1 MLGFDADHCIV
12 KYNIVNLTR
21 LISRITADDMFKL
34 YGYPE
39 SITQMPPNLDE
50 ISLNNVIWDIEHRTL
65 LKLGEGKLVL

>member
-21 LISRITADDMFKL
+21 LIARITADDMFKL

-39 SITQMPPNLDE
+39 SITQFPPNLDE

-65 LKLGEGKLVL
+65 LKLGEGKLVV